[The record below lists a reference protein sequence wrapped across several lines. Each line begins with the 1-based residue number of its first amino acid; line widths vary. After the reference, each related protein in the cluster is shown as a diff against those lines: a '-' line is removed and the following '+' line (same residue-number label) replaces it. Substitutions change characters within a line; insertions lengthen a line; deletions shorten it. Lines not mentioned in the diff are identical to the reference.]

1 MCLSLMLIC
10 FSLFVADVCFHFTR
24 LVGVVAVPKTA
35 LYVIT
40 PTYSRPTQRAELT
53 RVSQALSGV
62 ENVVWIV
69 VEDAQKTS
77 HKVAQFLSKVAGP
90 SSGMRKSNYC

>member
-1 MCLSLMLIC
+1 MSIY
-10 FSLFVADVCFHFTR
+10 FSLFSADVCFYFTR
-24 LVGVVAVPKTA
+24 LVALKGSNLTKTP

-40 PTYSRPTQRAELT
+40 PTYSRPSQRAELT

-69 VEDAQKTS
+69 VEDSQDKTLR
-77 HKVAQFLSKVAGP
+77 VTEFLSKVTELR
-90 SSGMRKSNYC
+90 SGRWKSNYC

>member
-1 MCLSLMLIC
+1 MVGL
-10 FSLFVADVCFHFTR
+10 VDVT
-24 LVGVVAVPKTA
+24 KTP

-40 PTYSRPTQRAELT
+40 PTYSRPSQRAELT

-69 VEDAQKTS
+69 VEDAEKTS
-77 HKVAQFLSKVAGP
+77 HKVAQFLSKVAGQR
-90 SSGMRKSNYC
+90 SGMRKSNYC

>member
-1 MCLSLMLIC
+1 MSIY
-10 FSLFVADVCFHFTR
+10 FSWFVAEVCCHATR
-24 LVGVVAVPKTA
+24 LVGLLDLTKTP

-40 PTYSRPTQRAELT
+40 PTYSRPSQRAELT

-69 VEDAQKTS
+69 VEDSQNTT

>member
-1 MCLSLMLIC
+1 MSIY

-24 LVGVVAVPKTA
+24 LVGLVDVTKTP

-40 PTYSRPTQRAELT
+40 PTYSRPSQRAELT
-53 RVSQALSGV
+53 RVSQALRGV

-69 VEDAQKTS
+69 VEDSQNTT
-77 HKVAQFLSKVAGP
+77 HKLTEFLSKVAGQR
-90 SSGMRKSNYC
+90 SGMRKSNYC

>member
-1 MCLSLMLIC
+1 MSIY
-10 FSLFVADVCFHFTR
+10 FSLFVAAADVCFHFTR
-24 LVGVVAVPKTA
+24 LVGGVGLTKTP

-40 PTYSRPTQRAELT
+40 PTYSRPSQRAELP

-69 VEDAQKTS
+69 VEDSHNTT
-77 HKVAQFLSKVAGP
+77 HKVAEFLSKVAGQ
-90 SSGMRKSNYC
+90 STGMTKSNYC

>member
-1 MCLSLMLIC
+1 MSIY

-24 LVGVVAVPKTA
+24 LVGVVALPKTA

-40 PTYSRPTQRAELT
+40 PTYSRPSQRAELT
-53 RVSQALSGV
+53 RVWQALSGV

-69 VEDAQKTS
+69 VGDSQNKTQKVT
-77 HKVAQFLSKVAGP
+77 QFLSKVAGP
-90 SSGMRKSNYC
+90 SGMTKSNYC